1 MLREGQDRSSRGEIS
16 LQRSDGALLPVYLTF
31 SALLK
36 DSGAAVGI
44 LVTDLTA
51 QRQYAQLI
59 VVNEALRQSE
69 ARLKEADT
77 RRALLIDEL
86 NHRVKNTLAVVQSL
100 AHQTMRSS
108 KSPEDIQAAFAARLA
123 AVSTAH
129 DLLTRN
135 LWEGADFSEVAAE
148 VIAPY
153 REDPVQSRFQIVGPR
168 IRLQPKAALALSMA
182 LHELAT
188 NAAKYGALSDGAG
201 RIELRWGL
209 SEDIPRRFQLRWAES
224 GGSASG
230 DTWQA
235 RVRVTPGRA
244 RSCG

>member
-1 MLREGQDRSSRGEIS
+1 
-16 LQRSDGALLPVYLTF
+16 
-31 SALLK
+31 
-36 DSGAAVGI
+36 

-168 IRLQPKAALALSMA
+168 IRLQPKAVLALSMA

-224 GGSASG
+224 GGPP
-230 DTWQA
+230 
-235 RVRVTPGRA
+235 VETPGKRGFGSRLVEQGLA
-244 RSCG
+244 ADLSAGIRLDFAPEGVVCTIDAALDEIQADGQRP